1 LEARQIDA
9 SRDRLISEAL
19 GEIEVEDNVLVI
31 RHIHVRMRLKAE
43 ECHWEAANRVHGFFA
58 DKCPVF
64 RAAIS
69 MTTEL
74 VWEPLLALSPTV
86 PSRGSRDRRLGVS
99 DTEPVGWGGIPVA

>member
-64 RAAIS
+64 RSLRAAIS

-74 VWEPLLALSPTV
+74 VLEPLLALSPTV
-86 PSRGSRDRRLGVS
+86 PSRGSRDRRLEVS
-99 DTEPVGWGGIPVA
+99 

>member
-64 RAAIS
+64 RSLRAAIS

-74 VWEPLLALSPTV
+74 VLEPLLALSPTV
-86 PSRGSRDRRLGVS
+86 LSRV
-99 DTEPVGWGGIPVA
+99 P

>member
-31 RHIHVRMRLKAE
+31 RHIHVRMRLKAKSVIGRPPTA
-43 ECHWEAANRVHGFFA
+43 CTASLPISARAFRSL
-58 DKCPVF
+58 

-74 VWEPLLALSPTV
+74 VLEPLLALSPTV
-86 PSRGSRDRRLGVS
+86 PSR
-99 DTEPVGWGGIPVA
+99 IP

>member
-1 LEARQIDA
+1 MEARQIDA

-64 RAAIS
+64 RSLRAAIS

-74 VWEPLLALSPTV
+74 VLEPLLALSPTV
-86 PSRGSRDRRLGVS
+86 PSRGSRDRRLEVS
-99 DTEPVGWGGIPVA
+99 